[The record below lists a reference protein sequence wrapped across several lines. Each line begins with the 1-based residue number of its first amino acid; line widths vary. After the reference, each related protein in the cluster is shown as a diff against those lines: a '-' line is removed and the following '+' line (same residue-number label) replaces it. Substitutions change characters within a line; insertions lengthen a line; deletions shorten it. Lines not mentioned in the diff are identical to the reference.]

1 MAAAPDNLYKG
12 IFFQNNPNLIY
23 LGMQDQYFTF
33 NMFDAQAW
41 YVRDVILGKIQL
53 PDAAQR
59 QQDIKHWLERQET
72 LKTANES
79 IDFQAQYVR
88 DLIDVTDYPDFPI
101 EKQAELFK
109 SWLLDKEEDI
119 MGFRDKCYRST
130 ITGTMAAKLP
140 KPWLEIKDDSL
151 EGFMAMK
158 FAAPEK

>member
-1 MAAAPDNLYKG
+1 YKG
-12 IFFQNNPNLIY
+12 IFFQTNPKLIY

-53 PDAAQR
+53 PDAKQR
-59 QQDIKHWLERQET
+59 LEDMQRWLKREEALET
-72 LKTANES
+72 APES
-79 IDFQAQYVR
+79 IDFQAEYIR

-119 MGFRDKCYRST
+119 MGFRNKSYCST
-130 ITGTMAAKLP
+130 ITGTQAAALP
-140 KPWLEIKDDSL
+140 KPWLAIKDDSL
-151 EGFMAMK
+151 EGFMALK
-158 FAAPEK
+158 